1 MKTFEEFVKALE
13 TDDALKAKVKEAF
26 EGAEVKNE
34 EARISALVKTAT
46 DNGFNVSVED
56 FAKRQSA
63 CQELDE
69 DELKLVSAG
78 KSWCWFDYV
87 CHRAWNTC
95 YISNEA
101 SAFDDER
108 CRDLMW
114 CDDSN

>member
-1 MKTFEEFVKALE
+1 MKALE

-46 DNGFNVSVED
+46 DNGYNASTED

-63 CQELDE
+63 CHELDE

-87 CHRAWNTC
+87 CLRAWNTC
-95 YISNEA
+95 AISNEVNIH
-101 SAFDDER
+101 DEDYHP
-108 CRDLMW
+108 CNQLLWD
-114 CDDSN
+114 